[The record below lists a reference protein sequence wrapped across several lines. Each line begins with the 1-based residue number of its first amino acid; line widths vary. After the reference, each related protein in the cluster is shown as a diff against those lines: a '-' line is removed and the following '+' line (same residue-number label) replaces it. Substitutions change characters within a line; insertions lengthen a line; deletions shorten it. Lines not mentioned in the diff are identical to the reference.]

1 VSSSDADRRTGKE
14 HCPIPLNFLLSSWG
28 NPGNLNPFLTAAR
41 RLRRRGHR
49 ARILDTAAQREET
62 MKAGFESLSWRRPTP
77 IQPPDADGGHP
88 FWSEVEVLQEQLMFG
103 PAIDYA
109 RDTTDALRKESIDAV
124 LTNDLL
130 AGPVI
135 AAEVAGV
142 PCALL
147 APHVSVR
154 PIEGIPFGFDGS
166 NPSDT
171 TEFLAAE
178 SAMRARFIDTARV

>member
-1 VSSSDADRRTGKE
+1 
-14 HCPIPLNFLLSSWG
+14 
-28 NPGNLNPFLTAAR
+28 
-41 RLRRRGHR
+41 
-49 ARILDTAAQREET
+49 